1 MEDARKLVAVDYIF
15 RRSDTLMYGGVGGAS
30 SFHERVRRDFDKVLF
45 GSNHRFGGSRRRTS
59 TIHSRVKAESAF
71 ESRSLG

>member
-15 RRSDTLMYGGVGGAS
+15 RRSDTLTFGGVGGAF
-30 SFHERVRRDFDKVLF
+30 SFHERIKRDFDKVLF
-45 GSNHRFGGSRRRTS
+45 GINDRFGGTRCRTPAA
-59 TIHSRVKAESAF
+59 HSRLNAESVF